1 MTDRLELRVDG
12 MSCASCA
19 VSVARV
25 LRAQPGVRDATV
37 DFMLGRAF
45 VDADAGAD
53 LGSIARAVSDA
64 GYPTRPGAGDAGAA
78 GSRLAELDA
87 ASRHELRALGV
98 RLLVAAILCAP
109 LVWVAMTS
117 HHLWSA
123 DAVGA
128 AQGSVQAA
136 RDTAAPHAGEHRVS
150 SEQGKSVAIQ
160 FALAAPIVLWCG
172 WPILRA
178 AALGARKRTANMDTL
193 LALGIGAAFGW
204 SALVFLSG
212 FLPRAGASSM
222 PAVHFE
228 AAGVIVT
235 LALLGRWLET
245 RATIRTRDAVCG
257 LAELQPPSAR
267 VRRGGAELDIP
278 IAEVRRGDLVVVRPG
293 DRVPVDGPVAEGA
306 SEVDQSMLTGE
317 SVPVA
322 KRAGDEAYAG
332 TLNASGMLV
341 VRAAHVGAETLLAGI
356 ARMVEEA
363 QASRAPVARL
373 ADRVSAWFT
382 FAVLGLAAVTFT
394 AWALAGDAGRGLECT
409 VAVLVVACPCALGLA
424 TPTAIMVATGAA
436 ARRGILVKGGAP
448 LEALAHVDTVVLDKT
463 GTITAGRPSVAAVI
477 PAEGVEA
484 RALLSLAASAERAS
498 EHPLG
503 EAIVRA
509 AAAAGA
515 PASMALN
522 FASTPGAGVSAIV
535 DRRRVRV
542 GTPQFALDGPLPV
555 PLAAAIDRER
565 DAGRTAVLVSA
576 DGAPL
581 GVISVAD
588 ALLADARDAV
598 ARLRTDGLAV
608 AMASGDDPRVARR
621 IAADAG
627 IDEVHAGILPEG
639 KARIVREK
647 RAAGQRVAMVGDG
660 VNDAPALASADVGIA
675 VGTGADIAADAAG
688 VVLMRQGVGG
698 VVDAIRIARATLATI
713 RQNLWWAFGYN
724 LVGIPLAAGVLWP
737 FTHWTPSPMLAA
749 AAMSVSSV
757 AVVLNSLRLRRF
769 ARP

>member
-1 MTDRLELRVDG
+1 MTERLELRVDG

-19 VSVARV
+19 ASVTRV
-25 LRAQPGVRDATV
+25 LRAQAGVRDATV
-37 DFMLGRAF
+37 DFMLGRA
-45 VDADAGAD
+45 VVEALAGAD
-53 LGSIARAVSDA
+53 VDALARAVSEA
-64 GYPTRPGAGDAGAA
+64 GYPTRPSAAGAGST
-78 GSRLAELDA
+78 GSRLAEVDA
-87 ASRHELRALGV
+87 ASRRELRALGV
-98 RLLVAAILCAP
+98 RLLVALVLCAP

-123 DAVGA
+123 EPVAVDA
-128 AQGSVQAA
+128 S
-136 RDTAAPHAGEHRVS
+136 APHRGGHRVIF
-150 SEQGKSVAIQ
+150 EQDKSVAIQ
-160 FALAAPIVLWCG
+160 FALSAPLVLWCG

-204 SALVFLSG
+204 SSLVFLDG
-212 FLPRAGASSM
+212 FLPRMGSSPV

-245 RATIRTRDAVCG
+245 RATIRTRDAVRG
-257 LAELQPPSAR
+257 LAELQPPVAR
-267 VRRGGAELDIP
+267 VRRGDAELDIP
-278 IAEVRRGDLVVVRPG
+278 VSEVRRGDLVVVRPG

-317 SVPVA
+317 SVPAA
-322 KRAGDEAYAG
+322 KRPGDQAYAG
-332 TLNASGMLV
+332 TLNAGGVLV
-341 VRAAHVGAETLLAGI
+341 VRAAQVGAETLLAGI

-363 QASRAPVARL
+363 QANRAPVARL

-382 FAVLGLAAVTFT
+382 FAVLGVAAATFA
-394 AWALAGDAGRGLECT
+394 AWAFAGDLGRGLECT

-436 ARRGILVKGGAP
+436 ARRGILVKGGAI
-448 LEALAHVDTVVLDKT
+448 LEALARVDTVVLDKT
-463 GTITAGRPSVAAVI
+463 GTVTAGRPRLEAMI
-477 PAEGVEA
+477 PAEGIDPRV
-484 RALLSLAASAERAS
+484 LLSAAASAERAS

-509 AAAAGA
+509 ASVAGV
-515 PASMALN
+515 PTSMALN
-522 FASTPGAGVSAIV
+522 FSSTPGAGVSAIV

-542 GTPQFALDGPLPV
+542 GTPQFALEGPLPA
-555 PLAAAIDRER
+555 PLAGAIDREH
-565 DAGRTAVLVSA
+565 DAGRTAVVVSA
-576 DGAPL
+576 DGAAL

-588 ALLADARDAV
+588 ALLADARESV
-598 ARLRTDGLAV
+598 ASLRADGLAV

-621 IAADAG
+621 IAEDAG
-627 IDEVHAGILPEG
+627 IDEVHAGILPDG
-639 KARIVREK
+639 KARIVQSK
-647 RAAGQRVAMVGDG
+647 RAAGRRVAMAGDG
-660 VNDAPALASADVGIA
+660 VNDAPALATADVGIA

-698 VVDAIRIARATLATI
+698 VVDAIRIARAALRTI

-724 LVGIPLAAGVLWP
+724 AVGIPLAAGVLWP
-737 FTHWTPSPMLAA
+737 FTQWTPSPMLAA
-749 AAMSVSSV
+749 LAMSVSSV

-769 ARP
+769 ARA